1 MDETKY
7 NCTFEANY
15 RAQTC
20 VQKYQDFMVPERII
34 ITATMVENRE
44 VAI

>member
-7 NCTFEANY
+7 NCTYEQIIEHKRVY
-15 RAQTC
+15 K
-20 VQKYQDFMVPERII
+20 KYQDFMVPERII

-44 VAI
+44 AAI